1 MSKLNDFRTKIE
13 SKFNIKLKT
22 IGINAVIILVVACLI
37 SNMTSNYNSSY
48 SSSYDSYS
56 NYSSDESINS
66 VPGLAIAADSS
77 SKSNSLFGF
86 SSNSTSKTESPTAYD
101 SVNVGLASFDGGS
114 VSSIEA
120 DMVYADTEASDNL
133 SKTLSDEKLVY
144 RARFK
149 METKEYDSAID
160 SLDNL
165 LEKYG
170 GITEERTYS
179 DDAPQWVI
187 SDYQNGYISDT
198 NGWRE
203 LNTTIRVPS
212 KNFEDFNAELSEI
225 GHLTSSNS
233 YVENISSAYYDT
245 AIKLE
250 SYQEQAKN
258 LLAMYESAQTIDE
271 MLQIED
277 RLTELNYKINSLTT
291 EIQTMDMNV
300 AYSTITLTIS
310 EVSEYTYQSRVYEE
324 LPFLERWKDTF
335 VEGFESFVENVQ
347 DLTLGL
353 TYNLWNL
360 IVLAIVIV
368 VIVKVRKHHKTKK
381 NKGDKKSKKQ
391 TSKDEIQV
399 RSDESRELTAE
410 ETMDKILEQDR
421 KNLDKE

>member
-1 MSKLNDFRTKIE
+1 
-13 SKFNIKLKT
+13 
-22 IGINAVIILVVACLI
+22 
-37 SNMTSNYNSSY
+37 
-48 SSSYDSYS
+48 
-56 NYSSDESINS
+56 
-66 VPGLAIAADSS
+66 
-77 SKSNSLFGF
+77 
-86 SSNSTSKTESPTAYD
+86 
-101 SVNVGLASFDGGS
+101 
-114 VSSIEA
+114 
-120 DMVYADTEASDNL
+120 MVYADTEASDNL

>member
-22 IGINAVIILVVACLI
+22 IGINAVIILVAACLI
-37 SNMTSNYNSSY
+37 SSMTSNYNSSY

-66 VPGLAIAADSS
+66 VSGLAIAADSS
-77 SKSNSLFGF
+77 SKSNSLFEF

-101 SVNVGLASFDGGS
+101 SVNVGLASFDEGS

-368 VIVKVRKHHKTKK
+368 VIVKVRKHRKA
-381 NKGDKKSKKQ
+381 KKSKVDKKVKKQ
-391 TSKDEIQV
+391 SSKDEIQV
-399 RSDESRELTAE
+399 KPDEHRELTAE
-410 ETMDKILEQDR
+410 EAMDKILEQDR